1 MDIRKKKKEEN
12 IENRK
17 QYIMNMLNG
26 MFFFILLLTS
36 GIISGFLNCDIQNL
50 LENNIFIKHIII
62 FSTIYFFRYSSFI
75 NQDTQQFEKKHPIYH
90 FLNSI
95 IIYLFF
101 ILLMRMNFNSAII
114 AFIIFFLIHLIYE
127 YNDYYKN
134 KNNNI
139 IFNKKNINIIYS
151 TLLIILIINIIIG
164 VILNYLEYKNN
175 YNNFLY
181 FIFNV
186 TKCNNLNEPL
196 NI

>member
-1 MDIRKKKKEEN
+1 MDKRKNKKKEN

-17 QYIMNMLNG
+17 EYIMNMLNG

-36 GIISGFLNCDIQNL
+36 GIISGFLNCDIQKL
-50 LENNIFIKHIII
+50 LENNIFITHIII
-62 FSTIYFFRYSSFI
+62 FSTIYFFRYSSFV
-75 NQDTQQFEKKHPIYH
+75 NTGTLQFEKKHPIYH

-101 ILLMRMNFNSAII
+101 ILLMRMNFYSAII
-114 AFIIFFLIHLIYE
+114 AFIIFFLTHLIYE

-164 VILNYLEYKNN
+164 VVLNYLEYKNN

-186 TKCNNLNEPL
+186 TKCNNINEPL
-196 NI
+196 NL

>member
-1 MDIRKKKKEEN
+1 MDIVKIKKEEN
-12 IENRK
+12 IEDRK
-17 QYIMNMLNG
+17 TYIINILNG

-50 LENNIFIKHIII
+50 LQNNILIKHIII
-62 FSTIYFFRYSSFI
+62 FSTIYFFKYTSFI
-75 NQDTQQFEKKHPIYH
+75 NIDTEQFEKKHPIYH

-95 IIYLFF
+95 IIYLLF
-101 ILLMRMNFNSAII
+101 ILLMRMNFNSTII

-134 KNNNI
+134 KNI

-151 TLLIILIINIIIG
+151 ILLIILITNIIIG
-164 VILNYLEYKNN
+164 IVLNYLKYKKN
-175 YNNFLY
+175 YYNFFY

-196 NI
+196 NL